1 MIKKAINLVIN
12 FFRHLSDVKF
22 LGQTIFII
30 IVLLVSYSTA
40 KAIQLNY
47 DVQKRVAEK
56 QKQNEVQKLKNE
68 NLKLKIKYLETDEFL
83 ELSARRQLGKAL
95 PGETVVIIPK
105 EVAMRHTV
113 ASTINTDDEIQQK
126 SDENKPTYQKNLEAW
141 RKFLFRH

>member
-1 MIKKAINLVIN
+1 MIQKTLRTAMQFI
-12 FFRHLSDVKF
+12 RRLSDVRY
-22 LGQTIFII
+22 LGQVIIVI
-30 IVLLVSYSTA
+30 IVLLVSWSTA

-95 PGETVVIIPK
+95 PGETVVIVPK

-113 ASTINTDDEIQQK
+113 QSSISTDEDLQQN

-141 RKFLFRH
+141 RRFLFRH

>member
-1 MIKKAINLVIN
+1 MIQKTLRIAMQFI
-12 FFRHLSDVKF
+12 RRLSDVRY
-22 LGQTIFII
+22 LGQVIIVI
-30 IVLLVSYSTA
+30 IVLLVSWSTA

-95 PGETVVIIPK
+95 PGETVVIVPK

-113 ASTINTDDEIQQK
+113 QSSISTDEDLQQN

-141 RKFLFRH
+141 RRFLFRH